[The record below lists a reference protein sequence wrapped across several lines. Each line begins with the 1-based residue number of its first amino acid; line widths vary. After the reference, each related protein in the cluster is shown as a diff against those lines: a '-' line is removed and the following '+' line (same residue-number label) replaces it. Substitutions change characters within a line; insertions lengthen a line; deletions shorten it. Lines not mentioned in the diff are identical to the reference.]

1 MRYLIYFCAW
11 VAFAMPA
18 FADPTAT
25 RALNDL
31 RAKHGK
37 AAVTYSPA
45 LERAAQVHADDMAR
59 RGFFSHKGSN
69 GSAVSDRVSAQGYKW
84 CFVAENIA
92 KGQRGLDQ
100 VMRGWTTSKGHFKN
114 MVHRSAGGFGLAR
127 GQGNIW
133 VMVLASPC

>member
-1 MRYLIYFCAW
+1 MRYLIYLSALI
-11 VAFAMPA
+11 AFALPS

-31 RAKHGK
+31 RGKHGK
-37 AAVTYSPA
+37 AAVRYSPA
-45 LERAAQVHADDMAR
+45 LERAAQVHANDMAR

-69 GSAVSDRVSAQGYKW
+69 GSAVSNRVSALGYKW

-92 KGQRGLDQ
+92 KGQRDLGQ
-100 VMRGWTTSKGHFKN
+100 VMRGWTASKGHFKN
-114 MVHRSAGGFGLAR
+114 MVHRSVREFGLAR

-133 VMVLASPC
+133 VMVLAKPC